1 MAQTEL
7 QPAVSGGTRRKLHPM
22 PRVDM
27 TPMVD
32 LGFLLITF
40 FIFTTTLSEKQ
51 VTSLVMPR
59 EGGEPMELA
68 ASKALTVVLGDKDQ
82 VYAYTGRWE
91 DAVAQHAVVHTGYS
105 TYEGIGKLI
114 REKQKQLEAKAGRKG
129 REDLVL
135 LIKPTARASYRNIM
149 ATLDETAIN
158 AVGKYAIVDAS
169 SEERAYLQAL
179 SAERP

>member
-1 MAQTEL
+1 MAQTDV
-7 QPAVSGGTRRKLHPM
+7 QPAVSGTRRKLHPT
-22 PRVDM
+22 PRIDM

-40 FIFTTTLSEKQ
+40 FIFTTTLSEKGA
-51 VTSLVMPR
+51 TSLIMPK
-59 EGGEPMELA
+59 ESGEPMELA
-68 ASKALTVVLGDKDQ
+68 ASKALTVVLGDNDQ

-91 DAVAQHAVVHTGYS
+91 DAAARHAIMHTDYN

-114 REKQKQLEAKAGRKG
+114 REKQKQLEATAGRKG

-149 ATLDETAIN
+149 AALDETAIN

-169 SEERAYLQAL
+169 SAERAYVQA
-179 SAERP
+179 ANAGKR